1 MDTQEKI
8 SALEAV
14 IQQLEDITNSY
25 GALVEKM
32 ARAQMDIDE
41 VDDIINISDTME
53 TPFKNAS
60 DDHQALSGLV
70 DDINM
75 KVNQLRQEES

>member
-14 IQQLEDITNSY
+14 VQQLEDIKNSY

-32 ARAQMDIDE
+32 ARAQMNVEE
-41 VDDIINISDTME
+41 VDDIVNISDTMK
-53 TPFKNAS
+53 TSFKNAS